1 MEIALQGD
9 SKGILYEGYTKA
21 FKQCIF
27 EEGDVEGKNER
38 YEFRCDYDLECC
50 GRTCCIPQ
58 ATTIPFWLMLILI
71 ALAIFLIA
79 LLLACLAYYLAKY
92 LKSRPK
98 KEKFIPSPMQETTLM
113 MPKPVQITQR
123 NEDEI
128 SRASVAQH
136 VEPAPLSPQR
146 AHNAF
151 YRPFVADDVD
161 DRDMPAPL
169 RGSISYHSVNE
180 LTNSQFGTIKTI
192 EKPKDRSSERMY
204 KRPGFDNVP
213 SY

>member
-1 MEIALQGD
+1 MNCY
-9 SKGILYEGYTKA
+9 S
-21 FKQCIF
+21 
-27 EEGDVEGKNER
+27 
-38 YEFRCDYDLECC
+38 
-50 GRTCCIPQ
+50 
-58 ATTIPFWLMLILI
+58 
-71 ALAIFLIA
+71 
-79 LLLACLAYYLAKY
+79 
-92 LKSRPK
+92 
-98 KEKFIPSPMQETTLM
+98 EKFIPSPMQETTMM

-123 NEDEI
+123 SEDEI

-136 VEPAPLSPQR
+136 LEQPPLSPQR

-151 YRPFVADDVD
+151 YRPFVADEVD

-180 LTNSQFGTIKTI
+180 LTHSQFGTIKTI